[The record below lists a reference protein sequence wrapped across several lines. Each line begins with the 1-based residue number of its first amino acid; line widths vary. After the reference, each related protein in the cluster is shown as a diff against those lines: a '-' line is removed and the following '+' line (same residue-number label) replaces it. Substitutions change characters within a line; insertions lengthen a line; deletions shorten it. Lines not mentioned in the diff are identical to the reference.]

1 MKKFKQTIK
10 YNIMEKAIEILLEAF
25 VNYLKGFNIQTA
37 EQYKQVRNAL
47 AKKDVFKTDAE
58 KNFLTLL
65 VKLIANNRKDD
76 CIRLI
81 GLVKYSVCVYK
92 WGSKRSYESYCK
104 KFTDYLEVLLNSIAK
119 SNKQIIEKIASACTI
134 PTQLSQRPCPL
145 SNTEEDWLRTAFAK
159 RTVYLHEQL
168 MTKFTSRLGSQDR
181 ISGNKVWLPLSYI
194 AKLYKKAGNKD
205 FRDWLRKL
213 AESIFVHYED
223 ENKKI
228 KSVQFKAQQVFLVF
242 EENENNKGTYDVYV
256 ALSAN
261 NKCYRAYTPTGE
273 GNTKVRMTVKNISD
287 IAIDHVKPIDQTLRD
302 LQKERKIPNLEKVS
316 ESFRKMKS
324 LSDKKFEKE
333 LLDELYNEL
342 KEDKDCKGNDGICRL
357 TDELNRIKNDGV
369 LRLMV
374 SDYNSKKS
382 NSSTYDRI
390 IKNEEGYFGLLG
402 EAFLGEDSKKIYLY
416 QHLNEQNALTRAS
429 FEKKEGTEVK
439 ISKDIINY
447 I

>member
-1 MKKFKQTIK
+1 
-10 YNIMEKAIEILLEAF
+10 
-25 VNYLKGFNIQTA
+25 
-37 EQYKQVRNAL
+37 
-47 AKKDVFKTDAE
+47 
-58 KNFLTLL
+58 
-65 VKLIANNRKDD
+65 
-76 CIRLI
+76 
-81 GLVKYSVCVYK
+81 
-92 WGSKRSYESYCK
+92 
-104 KFTDYLEVLLNSIAK
+104 
-119 SNKQIIEKIASACTI
+119 
-134 PTQLSQRPCPL
+134 
-145 SNTEEDWLRTAFAK
+145 
-159 RTVYLHEQL
+159 
-168 MTKFTSRLGSQDR
+168 
-181 ISGNKVWLPLSYI
+181 
-194 AKLYKKAGNKD
+194 
-205 FRDWLRKL
+205 
-213 AESIFVHYED
+213 
-223 ENKKI
+223 
-228 KSVQFKAQQVFLVF
+228 
-242 EENENNKGTYDVYV
+242 
-256 ALSAN
+256 
-261 NKCYRAYTPTGE
+261 
-273 GNTKVRMTVKNISD
+273 MTVKNISD

-302 LQKERKIPNLEKVS
+302 LQKEGKIPNLEKVS